1 VTQDVESEQI
11 PSEKSEKNFS
21 SQSTPAKNNRYKT
34 YKKTN
39 KSNPNAKKFEL
50 NNKKARDRDASPLTA

>member
-1 VTQDVESEQI
+1 MTQDVESEQI
-11 PSEKSEKNFS
+11 QSDKSEENFS
-21 SQSTPAKNNRYKT
+21 SQSTPAKNNRYKK

-50 NNKKARDRDASPLTA
+50 IDRKAHDRDASPLTA